1 MIDVTIGRGNYQ
13 VVISDESGRLRKG
26 GGGEGGGCRFVRCV
40 PLEKRIS
47 PLMKVASIDN
57 SPRGNFIAKLLI
69 RDIH

>member
-26 GGGEGGGCRFVRCV
+26 GGEGGGCRFVRSV

>member
-1 MIDVTIGRGNYQ
+1 MIDVTIRRGNYQ

-26 GGGEGGGCRFVRCV
+26 GGKGGGCRFVRCV